1 MQKRALKYLLIFC
14 HLSLFTTCKST
25 DIIDIPNLE
34 NEEYKLEVNLDQFIF
49 KNKNDDRI
57 MTKGSIKANDNFYFL
72 KTYDSIVSDDI
83 YFEIN
88 EAQLKGIHKDSLR
101 VIINAPIEKDCYN
114 GESNKNLPFLISVSK
129 PFLNIKDELKTQK
142 KSFLVTRES
151 SYNVFIY
158 PQELCNYPVSLDHIS
173 FIFYVYSN
181 ETNQVEINLPD
192 LTYHRFGYLNIENAK
207 LIEASESSYILK
219 LNGQNINLK
228 LKK

>member
-1 MQKRALKYLLIFC
+1 MQKRVFKYLLIIC
-14 HLSLFTTCKST
+14 SLSLFTACKST
-25 DIIDIPNLE
+25 DIIDVPNLE
-34 NEEYKLEVNLDQFIF
+34 NEEYELEVNIDEFIF
-49 KNKNDDRI
+49 KNKNDDKVL
-57 MTKGSIKANDNFYFL
+57 TKGSIKTIDKSYFL
-72 KTYDSIVSDDI
+72 KTYDSIVSDDL

-88 EAQLKGIHKDSLR
+88 EAQSKGIHKDSLR
-101 VIINAPIEKDCYN
+101 VIINAPIEKGCYN
-114 GESNKNLPFLISVSK
+114 GESNKKLPFLISVSK

-158 PQELCNYPVSLDHIS
+158 PQELCNYPVSLDHLS
-173 FIFYVYSN
+173 FIFYVYSD

-207 LIEASESSYILK
+207 LTESSESSYILK

-228 LKK
+228 LKE